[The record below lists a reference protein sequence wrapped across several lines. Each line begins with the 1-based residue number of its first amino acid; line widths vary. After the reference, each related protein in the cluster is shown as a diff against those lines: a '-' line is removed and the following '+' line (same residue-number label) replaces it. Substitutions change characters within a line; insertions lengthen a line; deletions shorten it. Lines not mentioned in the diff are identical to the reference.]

1 MKTKILALLCAVL
14 MCSSCKDYLDIV
26 PDNVATLDHAFTNM
40 ETAEKFLF
48 TCYSYMPNP
57 ADVHNTPAFVS
68 GFIYPNIPFLR
79 MPIQSD
85 VPAE

>member
-40 ETAEKFLF
+40 ETAEKFL
-48 TCYSYMPNP
+48 
-57 ADVHNTPAFVS
+57 
-68 GFIYPNIPFLR
+68 L
-79 MPIQSD
+79 
-85 VPAE
+85 

>member
-40 ETAEKFLF
+40 ETAERLLF
-48 TCYSYMPNP
+48 PDLKVGLSKTICTIS
-57 ADVHNTPAFVS
+57 S
-68 GFIYPNIPFLR
+68 
-79 MPIQSD
+79 
-85 VPAE
+85 